1 MEEEV
6 KMYLDEAQDM
16 MKKALE
22 HTQIELVKIRAGK
35 AMPNMLDG
43 ILVEYYGANMPINQV
58 STITTPDART
68 LSIRPFEKGSIA
80 AIEKAIK
87 NSDLGINPQN
97 NGEVIILNIPPLT
110 EERRRQLV
118 KQAKQEVEN
127 GKISVRNARKEIN
140 DALKKLQKE
149 GAPEDMIKKA
159 EENVQKYTDNYI
171 AKLDEILHTKEAE
184 IMKV

>member
-22 HTQIELVKIRAGK
+22 HTRSELVKIRAGK

-43 ILVEYYGANMPINQV
+43 ILVEYYGANIPINQV
-58 STITTPDART
+58 ATITTLDART
-68 LSIRPFEKGSIA
+68 LSIRPFEKGSIS

-97 NGEVIILNIPPLT
+97 NGEVIILNIRPLT
-110 EERRRQLV
+110 EERRKQLV
-118 KQAKQEVEN
+118 KQVKQEVEN

-149 GAPEDMIKKA
+149 GASEDMIKKA
-159 EENVQKYTDNYI
+159 EESVQKYTDNYI
-171 AKLDEILHTKEAE
+171 AKLDEILHAKEAE

>member
-22 HTQIELVKIRAGK
+22 HTRSELVKIRAGK

-58 STITTPDART
+58 ATITTLDART
-68 LSIRPFEKGSIA
+68 LSIRPFEKGSIG

-110 EERRRQLV
+110 EERRKQLV

-149 GAPEDMIKKA
+149 GASEDMIKKA
-159 EENVQKYTDNYI
+159 EESVQKYTDSYI

>member
-22 HTQIELVKIRAGK
+22 HTRSELVKIRAGK

-43 ILVEYYGANMPINQV
+43 ILVEYYGAHMPINQV
-58 STITTPDART
+58 ATITTLDART
-68 LSIRPFEKGSIA
+68 LSIRPFEKGSIG

-110 EERRRQLV
+110 EERRKQLV

-149 GAPEDMIKKA
+149 GASEDMIKKA
-159 EENVQKYTDNYI
+159 EESVQKYTDSYI
-171 AKLDEILHTKEAE
+171 AKLDEILHNKEAE

>member
-22 HTQIELVKIRAGK
+22 HTRSELVKIRAGK

-43 ILVEYYGANMPINQV
+43 ILVEYYGANIPINQV
-58 STITTPDART
+58 ATITTLDART
-68 LSIRPFEKGSIA
+68 LSIRPFEKGSIS

-110 EERRRQLV
+110 EERRKQLV
-118 KQAKQEVEN
+118 KQVKQEVEN

-149 GAPEDMIKKA
+149 GASEDMIKKA
-159 EENVQKYTDNYI
+159 EESVQKYTDNYI
-171 AKLDEILHTKEAE
+171 AKLDEILHAKEAE

>member
-1 MEEEV
+1 MEEEI

-22 HTQIELVKIRAGK
+22 HTKNELVKIRAGK

-68 LSIRPFEKGSIA
+68 LSIRPFEKGSIG

-110 EERRRQLV
+110 EERRKQLV

-159 EENVQKYTDNYI
+159 EENVQKYTDSYI

>member
-22 HTQIELVKIRAGK
+22 HTRSELVKIRAGK

-43 ILVEYYGANMPINQV
+43 ILVEYYGANIPINQV
-58 STITTPDART
+58 ATITTLDART
-68 LSIRPFEKGSIA
+68 LSIRPFEKGSIG

-110 EERRRQLV
+110 EERRKQLV

-149 GAPEDMIKKA
+149 GASEDMIKKA
-159 EENVQKYTDNYI
+159 EESVQKYTDSYI

>member
-1 MEEEV
+1 MEEEI

-22 HTQIELVKIRAGK
+22 HTQSELLKIRAGK

-68 LSIRPFEKGSIA
+68 LSIRPFEKGSIG

-87 NSDLGINPQN
+87 ASDIGINPQN

-110 EERRRQLV
+110 EERRKQLV

-127 GKISVRNARKEIN
+127 GKISIRNARKEIN
-140 DALKKLQKE
+140 DALKKLQKD
-149 GAPEDMIKKA
+149 GAAEDSIKKA
-159 EENVQKYTDNYI
+159 EEVVQKHTDAFI
-171 AKLDEILHTKEAE
+171 IKLDEVLNTKEAE

>member
-1 MEEEV
+1 MEEEI
-6 KMYLDEAQDM
+6 KMYLEEAQDM

-22 HTQIELVKIRAGK
+22 HTQSELTKIRAGK

-43 ILVEYYGANMPINQV
+43 ILVEYYGTNMPINQI

-87 NSDLGINPQN
+87 ASDLGINPQN

-110 EERRRQLV
+110 EERRKQLV
-118 KQAKQEVEN
+118 KQVKQEIEN
-127 GKISVRNARKEIN
+127 GKISIRNARKEIN
-140 DALKKLQKE
+140 DALKKLQKD

-159 EENVQKYTDNYI
+159 EENVQKYTDSFT
-171 AKLDEILHTKEAE
+171 AKLDEILATKEAE